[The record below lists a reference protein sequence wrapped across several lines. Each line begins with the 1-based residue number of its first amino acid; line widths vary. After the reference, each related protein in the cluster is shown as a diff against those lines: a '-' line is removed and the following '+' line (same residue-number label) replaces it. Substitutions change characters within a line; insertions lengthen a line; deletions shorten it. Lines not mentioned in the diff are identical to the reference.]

1 MAAPDLTAD
10 RRGARPGGALV
21 FIGFMG
27 AGKTTA
33 AREAATVLGAEA
45 VDTDAELE
53 RRLGTT
59 VDECFADRG
68 EASFREEEERVAGE
82 LLERADGGVV
92 ALGGGSLGSQ
102 RVRAALQSH
111 TAVWLDVDLD
121 TAWDRV
127 GGSSR
132 PLARDLDAF
141 RALHAERQPAY
152 AAAADA
158 ILPPGGGSMIRR
170 ALPALRALAQAPGG
184 TRMAWGSAGSGDYPV
199 YVGEG
204 LLAARFAPP
213 VTGRGFC
220 VTDTTVARLYPDA
233 FEACP
238 CLVEIPPGEEHKE
251 LETAQG
257 VLRTL
262 AAGGM
267 TRADHVLAIGG
278 GVVGDLAGFCAATYQ
293 RGVPVVQ
300 VPTTLVAQVD
310 AAYGGKT
317 GVDLPEGKNYVGAY
331 HQPAVVVADPGV
343 LRTLP
348 PEELAAGHA
357 EVIKTALI
365 AGGELWERVRAGA
378 GIDPDVVLACAR
390 TKLRVVAADERDEG
404 PRQVLNLGHTVAHA
418 IETATGYRRYLHG
431 QAVALGLLAA
441 LRLSGA
447 AELHDEVR
455 GLLAARGLPT
465 TLEGVSAEAVVE
477 ATKRD
482 KKRRGEDGV
491 PFVLAQQPGQ
501 VRTGC
506 AVGDDE
512 LLAAVAELIAR

>member
-10 RRGARPGGALV
+10 PRGARPGGALV
-21 FIGFMG
+21 LVGFMG

-82 LLERADGGVV
+82 LLERADGDVIS
-92 ALGGGSLGSQ
+92 LGGGSLGSQ
-102 RVRAALQSH
+102 RVRAALHSH
-111 TAVWLDVDLD
+111 TVVWLDVDLA

-141 RALHAERQPAY
+141 RALYAERQPAY

-158 ILPPGGGSMIRR
+158 ILPSGGAETIRG
-170 ALPALRALAQAPGG
+170 ALPALRALAQAPGA
-184 TRMAWGSAGSGDYPV
+184 RMAWACTASGDYPV

-213 VTGRGFC
+213 VTGRAFC
-220 VTDTTVARLYPDA
+220 VTDTNVARLYPSA
-233 FEACP
+233 IEACP
-238 CLVEIPPGEEHKE
+238 CVVEIPPGEEHKH
-251 LETAQG
+251 LETAER
-257 VLRTL
+257 VLRKL
-262 AAGGM
+262 AAAGM
-267 TRADHVLAIGG
+267 TRADHVLAVCG

-310 AAYGGKT
+310 SAYGGKT

-331 HQPAVVVADPGV
+331 HQPAAVVADPSA

-348 PEELAAGHA
+348 PDELAAGHA

-378 GIDPDVVLACAR
+378 GVDADMVLACAR

-418 IETATGYRRYLHG
+418 IETATAYRYRHG
-431 QAVALGLLAA
+431 HAVALGLLAA

-447 AELHDEVR
+447 GELHDEVR
-455 GLLAARGLPT
+455 RLLAARGLPT
-465 TLEGVSAEAVVE
+465 ALEGVTAEMVVE

-482 KKRRGEDGV
+482 KKRRGSEGV
-491 PFVLAQQPGQ
+491 PFVLVQEPGQ

-506 AVGDDE
+506 AVDDDE
-512 LLAAVAELIAR
+512 LLGAVEELIAR